1 MTVLTLLLGSGC
13 AAPPPLEVRV
23 QLQDDRGTGV
33 VVRWDQDAPA
43 SGAVRWTD
51 PVTGAVRT
59 TPPRVAQGQRHLVL
73 GLPPDET
80 RELEVLVDGAV
91 AATVEVRPRAAPDDL
106 PVFSL
111 DDGGSWDGWT
121 AVPWTDPVGERAG
134 VLVLDGLARPLAWTS
149 APLFPTDAAWRWDE
163 DAGPVLV
170 HNVMGETSALV
181 ALPLDAEV
189 PASTLTTPEGH
200 HAFTLLPDGG
210 SAWLAT
216 ESRPVDGE
224 TVLGDRIVVA
234 DAAGNERVAWSS
246 FDTLPITR
254 HEAWDSLGP
263 EKDWTHANA
272 LAWDAGRGTWLVSLY
287 WLRQVVEI
295 DDATGAVLRL
305 LDGHLT
311 ESAFGPQHA
320 SSPEGDGV
328 LLFDNALQDRPS
340 RVARFGWDGALQWEW
355 TPAARTNTL
364 VLGDAERL
372 ADGRLLTSWG
382 TSGKL
387 IALDAAGAP
396 IWAARAPA
404 GIVLGQVAWTSGA
417 APD

>member
-1 MTVLTLLLGSGC
+1 M
-13 AAPPPLEVRV
+13 
-23 QLQDDRGTGV
+23 
-33 VVRWDQDAPA
+33 
-43 SGAVRWTD
+43 
-51 PVTGAVRT
+51 
-59 TPPRVAQGQRHLVL
+59 
-73 GLPPDET
+73 
-80 RELEVLVDGAV
+80 
-91 AATVEVRPRAAPDDL
+91 
-106 PVFSL
+106 
-111 DDGGSWDGWT
+111 
-121 AVPWTDPVGERAG
+121 
-134 VLVLDGLARPLAWTS
+134 
-149 APLFPTDAAWRWDE
+149 
-163 DAGPVLV
+163 LV

-320 SSPEGDGV
+320 SSPEGDAI